1 MSTHHPNQL
10 IFLASASPRRSALL
24 TQIGVAHEVRPVDI
38 DEAVAPLE
46 DAATYVQRL
55 ASCKADTLWQQLPAA
70 VLRPVLGADTA
81 VVLDQLVLGK
91 PRDAHDHYAMLQ
103 RLSGRTHQVHTA
115 VALRYD
121 KGVQV
126 RHSVS
131 QVTFRSLQE
140 QEMVAYWHSGEPAD
154 KAGGYAIQ
162 GLGAV
167 FIASVNGSYSGIV
180 GLPLFETGE
189 LLQLIGWSPATPRA
203 ATATRCG

>member
-1 MSTHHPNQL
+1 M

-38 DEAVAPLE
+38 DEATAPDE
-46 DAATYVQRL
+46 PAAAYVQRL
-55 ASCKADTLWQQLPAA
+55 ACAKAERLWERLPPAQRRA
-70 VLRPVLGADTA
+70 VLGADTA
-81 VVLDQLVLGK
+81 VVLQGQVLGK
-91 PRDAHDHYAMLQ
+91 PRDADDHRTMLRQ
-103 RLSGRTHQVHTA
+103 LSGRTHQVHTA

-131 QVTFRSLQE
+131 QVAFRALLDRE
-140 QEMVAYWHSGEPAD
+140 IDAYWRSGEPAD

-162 GLGAV
+162 GLGAMFV
-167 FIASVNGSYSGIV
+167 SHIEGSYSGIV

-189 LLQLIGWSPATPRA
+189 LLRAIGWSADLAMAGPEPE
-203 ATATRCG
+203 GP